1 MIGKSQDLA
10 DFGHLLIRRAILRD
24 DWVAEAIFNIAA
36 EGQTKWDTRQWDTL
50 LAGLGSSKQ
59 TVNEWLAFQRSE
71 EIQGI

>member
-36 EGQTKWDTRQWDTL
+36 EGQTKWDTRQWDAL
-50 LAGLGSSKQ
+50 LAGLESSQQ

-71 EIQGI
+71 EMQ